1 MAFRFDDNE
10 LIFKNFTDNKI
21 MWFQELKSE
30 LLTQCAPHLIAT
42 HKQPE
47 LYTISFSWNLLKLYF
62 LFFLIA

>member
-1 MAFRFDDNE
+1 MVFSFDDNE

-30 LLTQCAPHLIAT
+30 LLTQGAPHLIVT
-42 HKQPE
+42 HKQLE